1 MTSICAQENNI
12 KYDSNDLAS
21 SDVFVKLSQ
30 HTSVEMSDFTVFV
43 LVFLS
48 YFLHLQSLKYH
59 VSEMILGSKS
69 IIQDTVAAHSI
80 SNVAT
85 KLQQSGT
92 FDISLAKIYTTLVSE
107 ENEKLKS
114 GLYGPTLFNKIP
126 TFKLAIPL
134 LIAIVIFIVFLS
146 LTAPVWPSQLGGD
159 NLVIIGLLTS
169 VASLALSY
177 FVLTVETPA
186 LLWIILV
193 SVAFATYAVVK
204 TSNCDPNKVC
214 LYKPGG
220 YGDDFLDFNY
230 LWIGLAVGM
239 FFIQKVM
246 FSILL
251 YIHWPS
257 SGILRGFSF
266 VFFLLFYVF
275 MIVTTFHSSPE
286 TKHHQYTPCTSKGA
300 FVGQL
305 MYWPL
310 FLVIVF
316 YIERGSYTFRD
327 EITGSRFRQ
336 FFPAIVTFV
345 LSTLL
350 FLVPILTILGWE
362 GNRDTTI
369 SRKTCS
375 LRQPTISLDTPDS
388 RCCKTQKISSSSL
401 RTFDVHFN
409 NLSNEPTDIV
419 GSNVTM
425 SFELLKIV
433 NGNEEPKTIT
443 ESSSPLGEWALQL
456 VRGDTSGVPISNGET
471 LGQFQIA
478 LKAGTQAFDGSETE
492 ADYILRITF
501 QDQSRLSFYQRFSS
515 ITHDQS
521 FTFLRTDR
529 VERYSLPDEM
539 PDGNPMPLGTF
550 TVRDDG
556 VVINAYNRP
565 LMSDGNP
572 MDENHTIRNDNFI
585 LDTAGNPVKS
595 EGQNLQVVRGT
606 AEVIN
611 QDTTETEKV
620 VGCTGRNE
628 PRNINLRGD
637 LARNEFTPGSG
648 VNPITFTG
656 RHSNTGAGMGTLW
669 GFIVGTA
676 LASTYLAFTNAA
688 KEDPSTR
695 KSFGVAGFMTGIAFG
710 SIYGGLVGAPAGLFS
725 GLAVE
730 GIRATNKPR
739 KMRFEYLDANNYP
752 VARVEADDTA
762 VEEDTAGLLE
772 KVPLTNTHINPI
784 WKECDEPDQE
794 ATSSVANTKT
804 CTSLQTPPLT
814 YTPPDH
820 CKYIADIN
828 IDFTKYPDLDNE
840 KIYQLTINANTN
852 INTNDQSHI
861 HFKQKPDNDPIFGPE
876 WYIYWM
882 LFIVFLLFLT
892 FVYQAGLLLFGKEQI
907 FSKRLQNTT
916 KFMYK
921 GTEKVAQGALR
932 GFGYKPLENASTRA
946 PVLPA
951 DATTATAVN
960 FVAQIGQDVA
970 TGATGVVGKTSS
982 IAGELKRGTGVAVT
996 GLGGMFRAGGEG
1008 LYDST
1013 VRRVVALKDSSAIVR
1028 LKKLRAGGI
1037 VAPDGGGGGT

>member
-48 YFLHLQSLKYH
+48 YFLHLQSCKYH

-69 IIQDTVAAHSI
+69 IIQDTVAAQST

-92 FDISLAKIYTTLVSE
+92 FDISLAKMYTTLVSE
-107 ENEKLKS
+107 ENEKLRS
-114 GLYGPTLFNKIP
+114 GLYGTTLFNKIP

-146 LTAPVWPSQLGGD
+146 LAAPIWPSQLGDDNLVPVWPSQLGGD

-214 LYKPGG
+214 LYKPEG

-251 YIHWPS
+251 YRHGPFRL
-257 SGILRGFSF
+257 LRGFSF
-266 VFFLLFYVF
+266 VCFLLFYVF

-305 MYWPL
+305 IYWPL

-327 EITGSRFRQ
+327 EITGSQ
-336 FFPAIVTFV
+336 FLPVIVTFV

-350 FLVPILTILGWE
+350 FLVPILTIAGWE
-362 GNRDTTI
+362 GDRDTAI

-388 RCCKTQKISSSSL
+388 RCCKTQKISLSSL

-409 NLSNEPTDIV
+409 DLAGRDDVLGSDI
-419 GSNVTM
+419 GM
-425 SFELLKIV
+425 SFQLFKA
-433 NGNEEPKTIT
+433 GEEHQIT
-443 ESSSPLGEWALQL
+443 YVEPPQEGCALQII
-456 VRGDTSGVPISNGET
+456 RGTTTSTISDGET
-471 LGQFQIA
+471 LGLYQIA
-478 LKAGTQAFDGSETE
+478 MKALPPAFTTSDGGRAEYTLK
-492 ADYILRITF
+492 ITF
-501 QDQSRLSFYQRFSS
+501 ENQSQMSFYQRFSS

-521 FTFLRTDR
+521 LIFLQTR
-529 VERYSLPDEM
+529 
-539 PDGNPMPLGTF
+539 GT
-550 TVRDDG
+550 
-556 VVINAYNRP
+556 
-565 LMSDGNP
+565 
-572 MDENHTIRNDNFI
+572 
-585 LDTAGNPVKS
+585 
-595 EGQNLQVVRGT
+595 QVVNSENT
-606 AEVIN
+606 S
-611 QDTTETEKV
+611 ETEDV
-620 VGCTGRNE
+620 VGCTGRNKPE
-628 PRNINLRGD
+628 RINLRGD

-676 LASTYLAFTNAA
+676 LASTYLGFTNAG
-688 KEDPSTR
+688 KKDPTTDI
-695 KSFGVAGFMTGIAFG
+695 SFGVAGFMTGIAFG

-725 GLAVE
+725 GLIVE
-730 GIRATNKPR
+730 DIRAKNKPR
-739 KMRFEYLDANNYP
+739 NMRFEYLDANNYP

-762 VEEDTAGLLE
+762 VEEDTAGVLE
-772 KVPLTNTHINPI
+772 KVPLTNTHIHPI
-784 WKECDEPDQE
+784 WKECKEPDQE

-804 CTSLQTPPLT
+804 CDIFQTPPLT

-828 IDFTKYPDLDNE
+828 IDFTKYPDLDPDLDNE
-840 KIYQLTINANTN
+840 KHYQLTINTNTGE
-852 INTNDQSHI
+852 NDQSYI
-861 HFKQKPDNDPIFGPE
+861 HFKQKPDNDPILGPE
-876 WYIYWM
+876 GYIYWM
-882 LFIVFLLFLT
+882 LFIVFLLLLT
-892 FVYQAGLLLFGKEQI
+892 FVYQAALLSLGYSETFTKALQGTSRSVFNKTSAIAKGAEDFGRRRYTGLT
-907 FSKRLQNTT
+907 S
-916 KFMYK
+916 
-921 GTEKVAQGALR
+921 
-932 GFGYKPLENASTRA
+932 STRD
-946 PVLPA
+946 PVLSA
-951 DATTATAVN
+951 QATRATKSK
-960 FVAQIGQDVA
+960 FYAQKIGQGVA
-970 TGATGVVGKTSS
+970 TGAKAVVDTTSKLGGGVKQ
-982 IAGELKRGTGVAVT
+982 IAGRTTTAIGVAAQNT
-996 GLGGMFRAGGEG
+996 GKKVYAQTVKRA
-1008 LYDST
+1008 
-1013 VRRVVALKDSSAIVR
+1013 VNLKDSRIW
-1028 LKKLRAGGI
+1028 
-1037 VAPDGGGGGT
+1037 APMGGGNNNNNSST